1 MPRASGAAYVRT
13 ESNGNDTA
21 GADEYNGNTPE
32 VIEFMQM
39 LRPFRKLK
47 WANWRLSSK
56 LLLVYMPL
64 ILLPI
69 VLGLYVVSDKYEQAI
84 RDQTEENTRRLLDIA
99 VERLEQQ
106 FVRFEEISLKFFVDT
121 EIHKL
126 MGRESDG
133 YYERVLTQ
141 QQLERDV
148 NRLLAGPERQYM
160 PISLI
165 VSKEGR
171 TYAVGS
177 RTDVRLHPEFL
188 RNLQEAEGGAVW
200 ELGVYEDN
208 SPLHGKLIMGRSINE
223 LEKFSLVGQI
233 VFAIEPE
240 AFVSIWNETVKNDDI
255 IFQITTASGDMLLSN
270 GDVEA
275 NATGSYLTLPI
286 RSKMYD
292 WTLTA
297 RVPLMLL
304 DRVAAQTR
312 MFTVVVA
319 VLCVLIGLA
328 VTRIF
333 VVDIIDPIRKLM
345 LNMKRGIMGIAPER
359 LPRVSGATE
368 IRELNDTFISV
379 LYEIRHL
386 NAEVLKTNQRQ
397 QEAQIKALV
406 NQLSPHF
413 LYNTLNSI
421 RWMAMIHQQD
431 NIREMTDSLI
441 SLMSYSV
448 RDVSKLVPLKQE
460 LDILYDYVK
469 IQKVRYQNFA
479 LAESVDEAF
488 HHVPIPK
495 FVLQPLVENAI
506 LHGLESSS
514 RGGRI
519 EVRAELADKDLLL
532 TVSDNG
538 VGMDE
543 ERLRR
548 VVEQMESEEPVQHVG
563 LRNIRERI
571 QLYFG
576 PQYGVSIASTP
587 GDGTSVSIKLPI
599 PESSGR
605 EAAVCAKS

>member
-1 MPRASGAAYVRT
+1 
-13 ESNGNDTA
+13 
-21 GADEYNGNTPE
+21 
-32 VIEFMQM
+32 MQHG
-39 LRPFRKLK
+39 FRKLR
-47 WANWRLSSK
+47 WMNWRLSSK

-69 VLGLYVVSDKYEQAI
+69 VLGLYIVSDKYEKAL

-99 VERLEQQ
+99 VERLDRQ
-106 FVRFEEISLKFFVDT
+106 FARFEEISLEFFVDT

-126 MGRESDG
+126 MGQENNE
-133 YYERVLTQ
+133 YYERLLIQ
-141 QQLERDV
+141 QQLERSV
-148 NRLLAGPERQYM
+148 NRLLAGPERQYI

-177 RTDVRLHPEFL
+177 RTAVQPDAAFL
-188 RNLQEAEGGAVW
+188 RRMQEAEGGAVW
-200 ELGVYEDN
+200 EFGVYEAD
-208 SPLHGKLIMGRSINE
+208 SPLNGRLILGRSIHE
-223 LEKFSLVGQI
+223 LEKFNQVGQI

-240 AFVSIWNETVKNDDI
+240 AFLSIWDETVKDESI
-255 IFQITTASGDMLLSN
+255 RFQIMTENGETLLSYG
-270 GDVEA
+270 GDDE
-275 NATGSYLTLPI
+275 NAAGSYLILPI
-286 RSKMYD
+286 RSNMYD

-297 RVPLMLL
+297 RVPLKVL
-304 DRVAAQTR
+304 DSIAAQTR
-312 MFTVVVA
+312 MFAAVVA
-319 VLCVLIGLA
+319 VLCVLVGLA

-333 VVDIIDPIRKLM
+333 VIDIINPIRKLM
-345 LNMKRGIMGIAPER
+345 ANMKRGIMGIAPEQ
-359 LPRVSGATE
+359 LERVKGALE

-379 LYEIRHL
+379 LYEIRLL
-386 NAEVLKTNQRQ
+386 NMEVLKTNQRI

-460 LDILYDYVK
+460 LDVLHDYVK

-479 LAESVDEAF
+479 LAVEVDDAF

-519 EVRAELADKDLLL
+519 EVRAELAGRDLRL

-543 ERLRR
+543 AR
-548 VVEQMESEEPVQHVG
+548 VKVVREWMESEEPGHHVG

-576 PQYGVSIASTP
+576 RQYGVAITSIP
-587 GDGTSVSIKLPI
+587 GTGTSVSIRLPI
-599 PESSGR
+599 PDSSKG
-605 EAAVCAKS
+605 EIGACAVS

>member
-1 MPRASGAAYVRT
+1 
-13 ESNGNDTA
+13 
-21 GADEYNGNTPE
+21 
-32 VIEFMQM
+32 
-39 LRPFRKLK
+39 
-47 WANWRLSSK
+47 
-56 LLLVYMPL
+56 MPL

-69 VLGLYVVSDKYEQAI
+69 VVGLYVVSDQYEQAI
-84 RDQTEENTRRLLDIA
+84 RDQTEANTRRLLDIA
-99 VERLEQQ
+99 VERLDQQ
-106 FVRFEEISLKFFVDT
+106 FARFEEISLKFFVDT
-121 EIHKL
+121 EIHAL
-126 MGRESDG
+126 MGRESSD

-141 QQLERDV
+141 QQLERGV

-160 PISLI
+160 PVSLI
-165 VSKEGR
+165 VSKDGR
-171 TYAVGS
+171 TYTVGS
-177 RTDVRLHPEFL
+177 RTHVQPDSAFIGRM
-188 RNLQEAEGGAVW
+188 REAEGGAVW
-200 ELGVYEDN
+200 ELGNYEPS
-208 SPLHGKLIMGRSINE
+208 SPLNGRLIMGRTINE

-233 VFAIEPE
+233 IFAIEPE
-240 AFVSIWNETVKNDDI
+240 AFLSIWNETVKDEGI
-255 IFQITTASGDMLLSN
+255 SFHITAADGSTLLSSGDAAAS
-270 GDVEA
+270 A
-275 NATGSYLTLPI
+275 AGSYLTLPI
-286 RSKMYD
+286 KSKLYD

-312 MFTVVVA
+312 IFTVVVA
-319 VLCVLIGLA
+319 LLCVLIGLG

-345 LNMKRGIMGIAPER
+345 VNMKRGIMGIAPEQ
-359 LPRVSGATE
+359 LERVKGALE

-379 LYEIRHL
+379 MYEIRLL
-386 NAEVLKTNQRQ
+386 NTEVLKTNQRK

-448 RDVSKLVPLKQE
+448 RDISKLVPLKQE
-460 LDILYDYVK
+460 LDILHDYVK

-479 LAESVDEAF
+479 MATEVDEAF

-506 LHGLESSS
+506 LHGLEPSP

-519 EVRAELADKDLLL
+519 EVHAELAGRDLLL

-543 ERLRR
+543 AR
-548 VVEQMESEEPVQHVG
+548 VHFVRAQMESEEPGHHVG

-576 PQYGVSIASTP
+576 RQYGVAIASEP
-587 GDGTSVSIKLPI
+587 GVGTSVSIKLPLPDSTRGEI
-599 PESSGR
+599 
-605 EAAVCAKS
+605 AACAQS